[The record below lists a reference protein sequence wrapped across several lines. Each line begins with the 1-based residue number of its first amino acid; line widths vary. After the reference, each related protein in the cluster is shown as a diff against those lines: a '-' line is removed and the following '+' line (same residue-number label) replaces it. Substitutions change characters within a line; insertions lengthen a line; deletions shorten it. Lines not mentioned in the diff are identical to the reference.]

1 MKVVRDNDHEKLR
14 AHENEFQI
22 LSRLK
27 HRNIVGAVEIFKDYF
42 KNEVYQV
49 MEFVEGHEILDTVA
63 SMGCYDEAD
72 AQFIYRQILEGIA
85 YMHQQRICHRDIKP
99 SNILITKEKRVY
111 IADFNVA
118 KHCPLKGRDFTASYD
133 KRPSLL
139 FDDADIIQ
147 PSLPMVPGF
156 MGKNSSEQP

>member
-27 HRNIVGAVEIFKDYF
+27 HKNIVGAVEIFKDYF

-49 MEFVEGHEILDTVA
+49 MEFVEGHEILDTIA
-63 SMGCYDEAD
+63 SMGRYDETD
-72 AQFIYRQILEGIA
+72 AQFIYRQILEGIS
-85 YMHQQRICHRDIKP
+85 YMHEQRICHRDIKP
-99 SNILITKEKRVY
+99 SNILITKDQRVY

-139 FDDADIIQ
+139 FEEADIPIM
-147 PSLPMVPGF
+147 LPKLPGF
-156 MGKNSSEQP
+156 VNKVNSQ

>member
-1 MKVVRDNDHEKLR
+1 
-14 AHENEFQI
+14 
-22 LSRLK
+22 
-27 HRNIVGAVEIFKDYF
+27 
-42 KNEVYQV
+42 
-49 MEFVEGHEILDTVA
+49 
-63 SMGCYDEAD
+63 
-72 AQFIYRQILEGIA
+72 
-85 YMHQQRICHRDIKP
+85 
-99 SNILITKEKRVY
+99 LITKEKRVY

-147 PSLPMVPGF
+147 QSLPMVPGF

>member
-27 HRNIVGAVEIFKDYF
+27 HRNIVGAVEIFKDYLY

-63 SMGCYDEAD
+63 SMGLYDEAD
-72 AQFIYRQILEGIA
+72 AQFIYR
-85 YMHQQRICHRDIKP
+85 
-99 SNILITKEKRVY
+99 
-111 IADFNVA
+111 
-118 KHCPLKGRDFTASYD
+118 
-133 KRPSLL
+133 
-139 FDDADIIQ
+139 
-147 PSLPMVPGF
+147 
-156 MGKNSSEQP
+156 